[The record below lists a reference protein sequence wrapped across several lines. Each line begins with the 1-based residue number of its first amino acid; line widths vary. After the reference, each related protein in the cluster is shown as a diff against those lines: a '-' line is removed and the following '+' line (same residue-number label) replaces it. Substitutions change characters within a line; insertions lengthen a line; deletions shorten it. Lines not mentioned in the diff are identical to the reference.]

1 MNTLKNRYGQGM
13 LESVIALVV
22 VLLFFG
28 GIFRIWSW
36 ANNQIVNRQL
46 RYNMTRQ
53 PAGFASDNYQL
64 NAPSH
69 PWPVYRP
76 QNLEESNVI
85 IDAPQ
90 NQVR

>member
-1 MNTLKNRYGQGM
+1 MKIIRAKRGQGM
-13 LESVIALVV
+13 LESVIVFVV

-46 RYNMTRQ
+46 RYNITRQ

-85 IDAPQ
+85 IDAPETK
-90 NQVR
+90 